1 MFLLFAELFALYLIP
16 GTFCC
21 PQGEDLLMARQESA
35 YHIFCASFIIK
46 MIILPRQAREKHRED
61 NSKRDLSMC
70 FLYRLN
76 DRLRMIS
83 LDTRNTVPKLNNYE
97 IEKIRG
103 KNMVYYKEDGL
114 DYLQLRLL
122 TVAERE
128 AAMGFPKLPSGS
140 LWTHR
145 ARCGQ
150 KSLV

>member
-1 MFLLFAELFALYLIP
+1 M
-16 GTFCC
+16 
-21 PQGEDLLMARQESA
+21 R
-35 YHIFCASFIIK
+35 
-46 MIILPRQAREKHRED
+46 
-61 NSKRDLSMC
+61 

-83 LDTRNTVPKLNNYE
+83 LDTCNTVPKINDNE
-97 IEKIRG
+97 IRQIRG

-145 ARCGQ
+145 ARCGK